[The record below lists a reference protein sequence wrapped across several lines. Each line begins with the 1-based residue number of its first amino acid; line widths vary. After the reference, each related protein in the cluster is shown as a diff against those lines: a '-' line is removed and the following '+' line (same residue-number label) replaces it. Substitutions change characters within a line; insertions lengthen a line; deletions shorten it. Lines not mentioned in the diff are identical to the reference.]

1 MSEPLDR
8 FDPILLSQVR
18 LGIISIL
25 MTRPEASFNDLRS
38 LLGLTQ
44 GNLGSHL
51 QSLESSDYVTID
63 KAFVG
68 RKPRTTV
75 RITPSGRQAFLDHVA
90 RLDRIAR
97 SQSEESSVEESNEGV

>member
-1 MSEPLDR
+1 MSEPLDK

-25 MTRPEASFNDLRS
+25 MTRPEAAFNDLRS

-63 KAFVG
+63 KAFVN

-75 RITPSGRQAFLDHVA
+75 CITASGRQAFLDHVD

-97 SQSEESSVEESNEGV
+97 SQSED